1 MHDRSC
7 EPANLN
13 KRGRNG
19 YMYTQLSQTE
29 LDNYFSTLGEKVE
42 VVNRFKPGVYD
53 RYHVKRGLRNED
65 GSGVLVGLT
74 EIGEVHAYVIDEND
88 KIPVEGRLIYRGID
102 IYDLVDGFVSEDR
115 FGYEE
120 CAYLLLHGTL
130 PNKKE
135 LEQFTN
141 ILGNYRRVPDDF
153 VRTNILSAPSQDIMN
168 KLARLVLVMYSY
180 DKNADDTSVKN
191 LLRQSVDLIAK
202 FPILAAYGYQAKA
215 HYLEGKSLYIHN
227 PCPELSTA
235 ENILK
240 LLRPSGEYT
249 DLEAKVLDLALVLHA
264 EHGGGNNSTFVA
276 HVVSSSGTDIYSS
289 IAAAIGSLKGPKH
302 GGANHK
308 VMGMMNELKR
318 EVKDWGSDAQ
328 IRDYITRIVRKE
340 AFDRSGLIYGIGHAV
355 YTLSDPR
362 CILLKKE
369 AEKLAKQVG
378 RTDEFELYTKV
389 EKLAPQVF
397 REIRN
402 IDKPMCANIDFY
414 SGFVYDM
421 LGIPVEMNT
430 PIFATA
436 RIAGWCA
443 HIIEEHLNGGKI
455 IRPAYKNIKKP
466 VSYVKLCDRK

>member
-1 MHDRSC
+1 
-7 EPANLN
+7 
-13 KRGRNG
+13 
-19 YMYTQLSQTE
+19 MYKELTQPE
-29 LDNYFSTLGEKVE
+29 LENYFATLGEKVE
-42 VVNRFKPGVYD
+42 VVTRFKPGVYS
-53 RYHVKRGLRNED
+53 RYNVKRGLRNED

-74 EIGEVHAYVIDEND
+74 EIGEVHAYVFDENE
-88 KIPVEGRLIYRGID
+88 KIPVEGRLVYRGID
-102 IYDLVDGFVSEDR
+102 IYDLVDGFVSEGR
-115 FGYEE
+115 FGFEE
-120 CAYLLLHGTL
+120 CAYLLLYGSL

-135 LEQFTN
+135 LQQFN
-141 ILGNYRRVPDDF
+141 NVLGNFRKIPDDF
-153 VRTNILSAPSQDIMN
+153 VRANILSAPSQDVMN

-180 DKNADDTSVKN
+180 DKNPDDTSVKN
-191 LLRQSVDLIAK
+191 LLRQSVDLISK

-240 LLRPSGEYT
+240 LIRPSGEYNE
-249 DLEAKVLDLALVLHA
+249 LEARILDLALVLHA
-264 EHGGGNNSTFVA
+264 EHGGGNNSTFAA

-289 IAAAIGSLKGPKH
+289 VAAAIGSLKGPKH
-302 GGANHK
+302 GGANFK
-308 VMGMMNELKR
+308 VMGMMNELKK
-318 EVKDWGSDAQ
+318 EVKDWGSETQ
-328 IRDYITRIVRKE
+328 IREYITKLVRKE
-340 AFDRSGLIYGIGHAV
+340 AFDRSGLIYGMGHAV

-362 CILLKKE
+362 CVLLKKE

-378 RTDEFELYTKV
+378 RTDEFELYTRV

-397 REIRN
+397 REIKN

-421 LGIPVEMNT
+421 LGIPLEMNT
-430 PIFATA
+430 PIFAVA

-466 VSYVKLCDRK
+466 VPYVKLSDRE